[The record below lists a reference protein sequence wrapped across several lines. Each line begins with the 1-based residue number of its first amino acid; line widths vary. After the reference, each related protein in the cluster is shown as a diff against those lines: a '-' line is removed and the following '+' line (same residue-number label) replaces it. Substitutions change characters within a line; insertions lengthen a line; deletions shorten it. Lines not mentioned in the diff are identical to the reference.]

1 MGIFLLIVI
10 YSTIIVM
17 IYLLIATTRKYKR
30 GAVYRRECQL
40 VHADRKSYFSHKL
53 HNFPYITNFFTTIS
67 RFDWKG
73 YTLFLKVEHEVR
85 QVTFSYVH
93 HNIGYAKFELD
104 GVMVDIT
111 VFLPKD
117 SSGIFVLGKVGNTT
131 QDKITIE
138 LVAKKKV
145 TEPLIYLTKNIYQR
159 TTYFETSASKEHM
172 RFFALKTSF
181 YKKENEIGQVGVVEI
196 LPQKQEKFACILGG
210 EKQQYRSVI
219 EIENL
224 IPQVKSE
231 SISFCKKY
239 LTPKRKAMLIHY
251 IKKSERYTFEIVGKE
266 KFFTRRF
273 FEDSFL
279 VNGCDPYYPIFVAKK
294 WGRDE
299 QIVSKLLLNLGTNI
313 QLIPLPDKGKM
324 TDYQTVMA
332 TNLNVPIAELK
343 KKSDYLVRSPI
354 KKFKPLVLSCGIQV
368 EEGTSLK
375 DIDRLK
381 LYPTSYM
388 YTTATEKQLKNYLLH
403 EHIAKVD
410 NLFVKGDLNSRSTN
424 YKDFFVIKVTCDDM
438 ILTSLVNDLLP
449 KQIMEQYKKEYHF
462 QSLYDYVFK
471 QDITQLDANKYME
484 NVLPMLKNKEYARA
498 YCYLTKSVL
507 GVEIVGNLVRTSQG
521 SNTLPFVQIKICDT
535 ILEKYQKDGKCV
547 IKCNQM
553 MYQNV
558 GVFKIKKGK
567 ED

>member
-17 IYLLIATTRKYKR
+17 IYLLIATTRKYKK
-30 GAVYRRECQL
+30 GAVYKRECNL

-53 HNFPYITNFFTTIS
+53 HNFPYITNFVTTIS

-73 YTLFLKVEHEVR
+73 YSLFLKIEQEVK
-85 QVTFSYVH
+85 QITFNYVH
-93 HNIGYAKFELD
+93 HNIGYAKFELG
-104 GVMVDIT
+104 GVLIHIT
-111 VFLPKD
+111 IFLPKD

-138 LVAKKKV
+138 LVAKKRM
-145 TEPLIYLTKNIYQR
+145 TQPLLYLTKNIYQR
-159 TTYFETSASKEHM
+159 TTYFETKTTKEHM
-172 RFFALKTSF
+172 RFFGLKTTF
-181 YKKENEIGQVGVVEI
+181 YKKENELGQIGLIEVMAG
-196 LPQKQEKFACILGG
+196 KQEKFACILGG
-210 EKQQYRSVI
+210 EKQKYRSII

-224 IPQVKSE
+224 VPEVKKE

-239 LTPKRKAMLIHY
+239 LTPRRKAMLMHY
-251 IKKSERYTFEIVGKE
+251 IKKSERYTFTIEGKE

-273 FEDSFL
+273 FEDSFMT
-279 VNGCDPYYPIFVAKK
+279 NGCDPYYPIFVAKK

-332 TNLNVPIAELK
+332 TNLNVPIRELK
-343 KKSDYLVRSPI
+343 DKRDFIIRTPI
-354 KKFKPLVLSCGIQV
+354 KKFKPLVLSCGIEV
-368 EEGTSLK
+368 EEGVKLK
-375 DIDRLK
+375 DIDRIK

-388 YTTATEKQLKNYLLH
+388 YTTVTNKELKNYILH
-403 EHIAKVD
+403 EHITKVD
-410 NLFVKGDLNSRSTN
+410 NLFVKGDLFSRSTN
-424 YKDFFVIKVTCDDM
+424 YKDFFVIKVSYDDM

-449 KQIMEQYKKEYHF
+449 KQIMEQYKKEYKF
-462 QSLYDYVFK
+462 ECLYDYVFK
-471 QDITQLDANKYME
+471 QDMTELAANKYME

-498 YCYLTKSVL
+498 YCYLTKLVL
-507 GVEIVGNLVRTSQG
+507 GVEIVGNLVRTTHG
-521 SNTLPFVQIKICDT
+521 SDTIPYVKIKICDT
-535 ILEKYQKDGKCV
+535 MLEKYQKDGKCV
-547 IKCNQM
+547 IKCNQI